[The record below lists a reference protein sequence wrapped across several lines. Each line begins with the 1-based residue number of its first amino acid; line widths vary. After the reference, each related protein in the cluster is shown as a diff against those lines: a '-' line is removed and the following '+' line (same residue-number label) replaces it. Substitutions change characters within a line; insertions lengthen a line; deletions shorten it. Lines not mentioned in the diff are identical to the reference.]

1 MLLFEPQTLGKLE
14 LANRVVMAPMTRSRA
29 VDEQPNDMHAAYYE
43 QRASAGLIITEGVQP
58 SAEGQGYCRT
68 PGIHSAEQVKAWSK
82 VTAAVHNRGGNIAL
96 QVMHCGRVGHP
107 DNKTSGAET
116 VAPSALRAEAEIF
129 TGQGMAPMMQPRAL
143 RLDEIPRVIADYR
156 RATELAFDAGFDA
169 VELHGTSGYL
179 PAQFMATGTN
189 LRNDCY
195 GGDVAN
201 RCRFVIELLQAMA
214 SVNDAGNIGL
224 RICPGNPF
232 NDLVDEQ
239 PQQSFEYLLNRI
251 SSMGLAYLH
260 MIHSPSALVDEQKL
274 RQCFAGAVIL
284 NGGSVKFSNSYSKDT
299 AEAALQSGAAQC
311 ISFGRD
317 FIANPDLVERM
328 RNDWPLAEFDVSG
341 LYSAGPQGYCDYP
354 NHR

>member
-29 VDEQPNDMHAAYYE
+29 VDTQPNELHMAYYE

-68 PGIHSAEQVKAWSK
+68 PGIHSAEQVRAWKK
-82 VTAAVHNRGGNIAL
+82 VTAAVHNRGGKIAL
-96 QVMHCGRVGHP
+96 QMMHCGRIGHA
-107 DNKTSGAET
+107 DNKAWGAET
-116 VAPSALRAEAEIF
+116 VAPSAIRAEADIF
-129 TGQGMAPMMQPRAL
+129 TGQAMAPMMMPRAL
-143 RLDEIPRVIADYR
+143 RLDEIPRVIADYQ

-169 VELHGTSGYL
+169 VELHCTSGYL

-189 LRNDCY
+189 QRRDRY
-195 GGDVAN
+195 GGDVEN

-214 SVNDAGNIGL
+214 TVNSAGRIGL
-224 RICPGNPF
+224 RICPGNSF

-239 PQQSFEYLLNRI
+239 PQQSFESLLTRI
-251 SSMGLAYLH
+251 ASMGLAYLH
-260 MIHSPSALVDEQKL
+260 MIHSPSTLVDEQKL
-274 RQCFAGAVIL
+274 RQCFAGSMIL
-284 NGGSVKFSNSYSKDT
+284 NGGSVKFSDSYSKDT

-311 ISFGRD
+311 VSFGRD

-328 RNDWPLAEFDVSG
+328 RNDWPLATFDMAG
-341 LYSAGPQGYCDYP
+341 LYAAGPKGYCDYP
-354 NHR
+354 NYC